1 MIELLVIHSNHSG
14 LEEHMAD
21 QLAIVAR
28 LMDDH
33 HKVRT
38 NLKLVGDSVSD
49 LEGLISL
56 ERVKPDWMLAPS
68 ELLAEK
74 HDKLLQTVSSLR
86 EGLENHF
93 SYEEECLP
101 PIFGDLIM
109 HALML
114 EHADI
119 RKALDGLQ
127 ATLKNTKLAGLTSE
141 QLMTAKWN
149 IQQKIED
156 LRHLIE
162 GHATKEDVL
171 IQMAQRALEDKVKR
185 PGS

>member
-1 MIELLVIHSNHSG
+1 MV
-14 LEEHMAD
+14 D

-28 LMDDH
+28 LIEDH

-56 ERVKPDWMLAPS
+56 ERVKPDWMIAPS

-74 HDKLLQTVSSLR
+74 HDKLLQTISSLR
-86 EGLENHF
+86 EGMENHF
-93 SYEEECLP
+93 SYEEKHLP
-101 PIFGDLIM
+101 PIFGELIT
-109 HALML
+109 HALVL
-114 EHADI
+114 EHVEI
-119 RKALDGLQ
+119 KKALGGLQ
-127 ATLKNTKLAGLTSE
+127 STLDNTKLAGLTSE
-141 QLMTAKWN
+141 QLMTARWN

-162 GHATKEDVL
+162 EHATKEDVC
-171 IQMAQRALEDKVKR
+171 IEMVRRALEDKVKR
-185 PGS
+185 PGG

>member
-1 MIELLVIHSNHSG
+1 MV
-14 LEEHMAD
+14 D
-21 QLAIVAR
+21 QLAMVAR
-28 LMDDH
+28 LIEDH

-56 ERVKPDWMLAPS
+56 ERAKPDWMLAPS
-68 ELLAEK
+68 ELLSEK
-74 HDKLLQTVSSLR
+74 HDKLLQTISFLR
-86 EGLENHF
+86 EGMENHF
-93 SYEEECLP
+93 SYEEKYLP

-119 RKALDGLQ
+119 KKAMDGLQ
-127 ATLKNTKLAGLTSE
+127 ATLKNTVLAGLTSE

-171 IQMAQRALEDKVKR
+171 IQMVKRALEDKVNR
-185 PGS
+185 PGG

>member
-1 MIELLVIHSNHSG
+1 
-14 LEEHMAD
+14 MAD

-33 HKVRT
+33 QKVRT

-74 HDKLLQTVSSLR
+74 HDKLLQTISSLR
-86 EGLENHF
+86 ESMENHF
-93 SYEEECLP
+93 SYEEEYLP

-114 EHADI
+114 EHADVK
-119 RKALDGLQ
+119 KAMDGLQ
-127 ATLKNTKLAGLTSE
+127 ATLKNTVLTGLTSE
-141 QLMTAKWN
+141 QLMTARWN
-149 IQQKIED
+149 IQQKLED
-156 LRHLIE
+156 LRQLIQ
-162 GHATKEDVL
+162 GHATKEDIL
-171 IQMAQRALEDKVKR
+171 IQMVKKALEDKVKR
-185 PGS
+185 PGG